1 MPIQL
6 IHMKEDEITNCKT
19 FSLFAGKKQ
28 VVCAQQSLK
37 FAVQTR
43 VALNKY
49 PVSVQTHL
57 QQEKENV
64 SSKVLTFP
72 TNIIIHETKPK
83 YRMTN
88 RWVQN

>member
-43 VALNKY
+43 VVLKY